1 MAASFASS
9 ADLVFQTRSLRT
21 FLNHP
26 GVQQSGAFVKPM
38 IPDHRP
44 PSEAGRRLL
53 MPFHTASKEDSS
65 KAFSSTKKA
74 SRQASLATQM
84 QRGLK
89 SSSPRSSPPLRREPA
104 RGAPGPAL
112 VPESPSRSLGARAQG
127 PRLDQPP
134 DICIGPTDTGGSS
147 PSGMGKRRRPVHDTV
162 SMSTDGDPEKIP
174 FSEEPDDPRV
184 FVPAHRIGDDPPASR
199 PSRSALAGLKGR
211 RHGAKKLQL
220 SESAP
225 DLFLSVKQLPLRSDS
240 SQGMSSLMLQEGFG
254 ASPTTAEQAA
264 LARLFLDSPSSK
276 GGSELLE
283 P

>member
-1 MAASFASS
+1 
-9 ADLVFQTRSLRT
+9 
-21 FLNHP
+21 
-26 GVQQSGAFVKPM
+26 
-38 IPDHRP
+38 
-44 PSEAGRRLL
+44 

-65 KAFSSTKKA
+65 KAFSSSKKA
-74 SRQASLATQM
+74 SRHASLATQM

-89 SSSPRSSPPLRREPA
+89 SSSPRSSPPPRRESARAGPA
-104 RGAPGPAL
+104 PAL
-112 VPESPSRSLGARAQG
+112 VPESPSRGLGTRAQV
-127 PRLDQPP
+127 PRPDGQA
-134 DICIGPTDTGGSS
+134 DICIGQLDTERSS
-147 PSGMGKRRRPVHDTV
+147 PSGMGKRRRPVHDSV
-162 SMSTDGDPEKIP
+162 SLSMDGDPEKIP

-199 PSRSALAGLKGR
+199 PSRSALARLKGR
-211 RHGAKKLQL
+211 RHGAQKLQL
-220 SESAP
+220 SSSAP
-225 DLFLSVKQLPLRSDS
+225 DLFLSVKQLPLRSES